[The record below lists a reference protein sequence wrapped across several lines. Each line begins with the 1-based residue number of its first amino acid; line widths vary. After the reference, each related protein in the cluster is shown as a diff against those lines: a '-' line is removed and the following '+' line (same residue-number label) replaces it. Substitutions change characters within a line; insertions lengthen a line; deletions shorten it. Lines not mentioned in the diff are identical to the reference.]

1 MRGLIYMIRSKTA
14 NDIYIGCTKQ
24 SLNIRRSKHIYDS
37 KKIKRMKPIHKYIN
51 DNGGWTNYNFEIIE
65 EKEYETLKDLR
76 EIEKQ
81 FIKSY
86 KDNDEYSLLNSRK

>member
-1 MRGLIYMIRSKTA
+1 MIRSKTA

-24 SLNIRRSKHIYDS
+24 SLNVRRSKHIYDG
-37 KKIKRMKPIHKYIN
+37 KKTKRMKPIHKHID
-51 DNGGWTNYNFEIIE
+51 DNWGWTNYNFEIIE